1 MNQLQQTTLVVLRTL
16 VGWHF
21 LYEGYTK
28 LLQPAWGRVGA
39 PVAPWSSA
47 GYLKA
52 ATGPLADVFHSLG
65 NASWIGTLDLV
76 VAALLVAVGLSLMLG
91 LFTQTGCIGALGLLA
106 MFYLSAIPMGL
117 PEARAEGTYLI
128 VNKNLIEAAAV
139 LVLLTFRTGRIA
151 GLDQWRLRP
160 ERGAKSP
167 RESERG
173 WAASAKATAS
183 CAEASRRRGPASTE
197 IRFRDTVAPDRRVSP
212 ARLENRDLTPVIK

>member
-1 MNQLQQTTLVVLRTL
+1 MKPMYNSFSLSSLQQTTLVVLRTL
-16 VGWHF
+16 IGWHF

-28 LLQPAWGRVGA
+28 LLQPAWGRAGA
-39 PVAPWSSA
+39 PVAAWSSA

-52 ATGPLADVFHSLG
+52 ATGPLAEVFHALG
-65 NASWIGTLDLV
+65 NASWIGTFDLV
-76 VAALLVAVGLSLMLG
+76 VAALLLAVGLSLMLG

-139 LVLLTFRTGRIA
+139 LVLFSFRTGPIA
-151 GLDQWRLRP
+151 GLDRQRLRP

-173 WAASAKATAS
+173 W
-183 CAEASRRRGPASTE
+183 GPASAE
-197 IRFRDTVAPDRRVSP
+197 RR
-212 ARLENRDLTPVIK
+212 NLTPTRESAL